1 MSSNFKNLIKLMEKL
16 RSKEGCPWDKEQT
29 HESLKS
35 CLIEEVYEIVDA
47 VDSKDPEQLKEELAD
62 LFFLIIFYCQIADDS
77 KIFNINNILEV
88 CLDKMTRRHP
98 HVFGD
103 KTVDDA
109 SEALSQWNE
118 IKKREVKTKRNSKIN
133 GNESIVGN
141 IPKHLPALQK
151 AQKVQKKVA
160 RVGFDWEVIKDVI
173 AKVEEEL
180 EEVKDAINKK
190 ENEQIAEEI
199 GDLLFATVNLSR
211 FLKLDSEDLLRRSIS
226 KFIDRFKEVEMRLA
240 AAGKNIEECSLEEMD
255 GMWNEVKTYVN
266 AGFSGK

>member
-103 KTVDDA
+103 KTINDA
-109 SEALSQWNE
+109 SDALSQWHE
-118 IKKREVKTKRNSKIN
+118 IKRSEVNIKRNVSQENLLGKIN
-133 GNESIVGN
+133 GNESIIGD

-180 EEVKDAINKK
+180 QEVKDAINKE
-190 ENEQIAEEI
+190 ENDQIAEEI
-199 GDLLFATVNLSR
+199 GDLLFAIVNLSR

-226 KFIDRFKEVEMRLA
+226 KFIDRFKKIEMRLTVE
-240 AAGKNIEECSLEEMD
+240 GKNIEDCSLEEMD
-255 GMWNEVKTYVN
+255 GMWDEVKN
-266 AGFSGK
+266 M

>member
-1 MSSNFKNLIKLMEKL
+1 MEKL
-16 RSKEGCPWDKEQT
+16 RGKEGCPWDKEQT

-47 VDSKDPEQLKEELAD
+47 VDSGDPEQLKEELAD

-77 KIFNINNILEV
+77 KIFNINDILEA

-109 SEALSQWNE
+109 SEALSQWHE
-118 IKKREVKTKRNSKIN
+118 IKRKEVNVKQNVSQENLLGKIN
-133 GNESIVGN
+133 GSKSIVDN
-141 IPKHLPALQK
+141 IPRHLPALQK

-160 RVGFDWEVIKDVI
+160 RIGFDWEVINDVI

-199 GDLLFATVNLSR
+199 GDLLFATANLSR
-211 FLKLDSEDLLRRSIS
+211 FLKLDSEDLLRKSIS
-226 KFIDRFKEVEMRLA
+226 KFITRFKELEMRLNKE
-240 AAGKNIEECSLEEMD
+240 GKNIERCSLEEMD
-255 GMWNEVKTYVN
+255 NIWNEVKVI
-266 AGFSGK
+266 